1 MHIQDIKFGLKNQ
14 GAVLSHCEGKKKKLF
29 YSVILGDAI
38 DSCGKKRKK
47 MN

>member
-14 GAVLSHCEGKKKKLF
+14 GLFSATVREKKKLF

>member
-14 GAVLSHCEGKKKKLF
+14 GAVLSDCEGKKRLF

-38 DSCGKKRKK
+38 DSCGKRKK

>member
-14 GAVLSHCEGKKKKLF
+14 GAVLSDCEGKKRLF